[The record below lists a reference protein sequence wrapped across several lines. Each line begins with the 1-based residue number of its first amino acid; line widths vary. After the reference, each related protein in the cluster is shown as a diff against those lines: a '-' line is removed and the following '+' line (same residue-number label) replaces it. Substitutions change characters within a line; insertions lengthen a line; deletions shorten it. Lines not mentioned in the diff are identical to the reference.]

1 MAKSY
6 YLLIQAGEVI
16 TTSSRFFRVS
26 VGDSS
31 NDMKAFHFVRGFCE
45 KRGYYFHPVSEGTYE
60 FLEKCLR
67 SVYGYCDMVL
77 VAACL
82 YDVSVS
88 EVRMILTGCAPLP
101 DTSQAVANASRCMV
115 SLSVGYCCA
124 KKMGEKMPKK
134 LREGSRNKYGNTSKQ
149 GRKWIRKG
157 YKGGWM

>member
-1 MAKSY
+1 MAKCY
-6 YLLIQAGEVI
+6 YIMIQAGEVI

-26 VGDSS
+26 VGDSKR
-31 NDMKAFHFVRGFCE
+31 DVMHYFWLRDYCE
-45 KRGYYFHPVSEGTYE
+45 EHGYFIHPVSEGTYE

-115 SLSVGYCCA
+115 SLSVGYRCSQ
-124 KKMGEKMPKK
+124 KMGEKMPKK
-134 LREGSRNKYGNTSKQ
+134 LREGSRNKYGKTCKQ
-149 GRKWIRKG
+149 GRKRIRKG
-157 YKGGWM
+157 YEGVWM

>member
-6 YLLIQAGEVI
+6 YIMIQAGEVI

-26 VGDSS
+26 VGNSKSDVMAYFWLR
-31 NDMKAFHFVRGFCE
+31 DYCE
-45 KRGYYFHPVSEGTYE
+45 KNGYFINPVSEGTYE
-60 FLEKCLR
+60 FIEKCLR

-101 DTSQAVANASRCMV
+101 DTSQAVANASKCMV
-115 SLSVGYCCA
+115 TLSVDYRVCQ
-124 KKMGEKMPKK
+124 KMGGKLPKN
-134 LREGSRNKYGNTSKQ
+134 LRGDTPTKYGKTYKQ
-149 GRKWIRKG
+149 APKRI
-157 YKGGWM
+157 